1 MKNLKF
7 IFFVG
12 VVAIGLVGCAQ
23 TQTTPV
29 AENETTPVV
38 QITTTSLKDKIENLA
53 NYSVV
58 TNKDE
63 KSVIVSVCDDF
74 TKAYADKVMNGDVK
88 RLVLYEAENNL
99 WSRLEVY
106 SVPSY
111 GLTEKDFEKVSAC
124 GELGSKTALKLI
136 SGNILWGYAYC
147 SAGAIPTSDE
157 NGYAEYQDCT
167 VVEKQLADYL
177 K

>member
-1 MKNLKF
+1 
-7 IFFVG
+7 
-12 VVAIGLVGCAQ
+12 
-23 TQTTPV
+23 
-29 AENETTPVV
+29 
-38 QITTTSLKDKIENLA
+38 
-53 NYSVV
+53 SVV

-88 RLVLYEAENNL
+88 RLVLYEAANNL
-99 WSRLEVY
+99 WSRLELY

-111 GLTEKDFEKVSAC
+111 GLTEKDFDKVSAC
-124 GELGSKTALKLI
+124 GELGSKSALKLI
-136 SGNILWGYAYC
+136 SGNILWGYTSC

-157 NGYAEYQDCT
+157 NGYADYQDCT

-177 K
+177 KQ